1 MIFQGSRSCSIM
13 NTFFIQGRTGRI
25 EAVYDKVK
33 GANQEIVAVICHP
46 HPLYQG
52 SMHNKVVTTLSRA
65 MKTLNIESYRFNY
78 RGVGDSQGEY
88 GEGVG
93 ELEDLLSVCKWIKEN
108 TSFKKIILCG
118 FSFGGAIAY
127 MGLNKLDNV
136 VGLVTIA
143 PAVDR
148 FDLTKFGEPNNIPW
162 LVVQGIDDDTVN
174 PNSVFDFTLKTVK
187 SDLTLVKMNE
197 VGHFFHG
204 KLIQLKDEVEKF
216 LIPTVDE
223 L

>member
-1 MIFQGSRSCSIM
+1 M
-13 NTFFIQGRTGRI
+13 NTFFIQGRAGRV
-25 EAVYDKVK
+25 EAVYDKDK

-88 GEGVG
+88 GDGVG

-162 LVVQGIDDDTVN
+162 LVVQGVDDDTVN

>member
-1 MIFQGSRSCSIM
+1 MD
-13 NTFFIQGRTGRI
+13 TFFIQGRAGLI
-25 EAVYDKVK
+25 EAVHDNLKNS
-33 GANQEIVAVICHP
+33 NQEVVAVICHP

-65 MKTLNIESYRFNY
+65 MKTLKISSYRFNY

-93 ELEDLLSVCKWIKEN
+93 ELDDLLAVCDWIREN
-108 TSFKKIILCG
+108 TPTKKIILCG

-127 MGLNKLDNV
+127 KSLGKLDNIA
-136 VGLVTIA
+136 GLITIA

-148 FDLTKFGEPNNIPW
+148 FDLTKSPEPQNIPW

-174 PNSVFDFTLKTVK
+174 PSSVFDFTLKTIK
-187 SDLTLVKMNE
+187 SDLTMVKMNE

-204 KLIQLKDEVEKF
+204 KLIQLKTVVENF
-216 LIPTVDE
+216 LTPVVDK